1 LTDLK
6 AFTFAREF
14 ILGNNQTGLV
24 TKEGGTVSVVGGESS
39 ALAVNV
45 MSGQPEIFYGS
56 GTTQSTYMAP
66 TATVAA
72 WNSFIATAA
81 PSGDI
86 AVATDAPSHSSGYR
100 TTLPAFAAPVILGA
114 IFLVVQ

>member
-1 LTDLK
+1 MELK

-14 ILGNNQTGLV
+14 VFGNNQTGLV
-24 TKEGGTVSVVGGESS
+24 TESSGKVSVVGGEDST
-39 ALAVNV
+39 LAAAVLP
-45 MSGQPEIFYGS
+45 GGGEIYYGS
-56 GTTQSTYMAP
+56 GTTQSTYTAP

-86 AVATDAPSHSSGYR
+86 SINTSRPNSAHRTILPVFVAP
-100 TTLPAFAAPVILGA
+100 FVFGA
-114 IFLVVQ
+114 LLLVLQ